1 MTVVQHLELD
11 PRFESG
17 IEMQDFRDA
26 MASLAATACLVTA
39 GEGEMRLGRTVTAA
53 MSLTGAPPAILVS
66 IDATSELAAL
76 IRKRAGFSFAML
88 AEGQRDIADAFAGK
102 RPPEQRFEQGIWDS
116 WPSGHPRLT
125 QAVATME
132 CAVIGEIDLGSHIL
146 FAGGLSGIALD
157 RAARPL
163 VWHDRRYNAVQPL

>member
-1 MTVVQHLELD
+1 MSVVQHLELD

-39 GEGEMRLGRTVTAA
+39 GEGAARLGRTVTAA

-116 WPSGHPRLT
+116 WSSGHPRLK
-125 QAVATME
+125 QSVATMD

-157 RAARPL
+157 RALRPL